1 MNELLRKF
9 FLCLFQVSAST
20 IFSTLLTV
28 NCNFCSDVID
38 DKVVLVFAEI
48 SGDIL
53 KSFLSL
59 IYTGLSETMSTARE
73 RSELQYLCRQLQLK
87 SVNPAP
93 VPTARHPMG
102 YKMVETPECYTTL
115 NNFMHSP
122 AQVNNI
128 DKFLDIS
135 MNEFGSMLKTEP
147 ADYVEN
153 ELDYFEDSVVVD
165 LPTKKSGD

>member
-1 MNELLRKF
+1 MKVISIF
-9 FLCLFQVSAST
+9 FHRLFQISASD

-38 DKVVLVFAEI
+38 DKVVLVFAEV
-48 SGDIL
+48 SGDTL

-59 IYTGLSETMSTARE
+59 VYTGLSETMNTARE
-73 RSELQYLCRQLQLK
+73 GNELQYLCRQLK
-87 SVNPAP
+87 VKAVNPAP
-93 VPTARHPMG
+93 VPTARRPMG
-102 YKMVETPECYTTL
+102 YKMVEAPECYTTL

-135 MNEFGSMLKTEP
+135 MNEFGTMLKTEP
-147 ADYVEN
+147 VDYVEN

-165 LPTKKSGD
+165 LPTKKSGN